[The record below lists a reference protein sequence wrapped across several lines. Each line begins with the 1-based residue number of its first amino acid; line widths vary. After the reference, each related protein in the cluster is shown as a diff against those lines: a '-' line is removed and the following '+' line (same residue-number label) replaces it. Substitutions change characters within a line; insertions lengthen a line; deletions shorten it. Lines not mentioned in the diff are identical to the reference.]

1 MSRGQVAY
9 RWGTDHLGVAV
20 RTESASPTDAELGVD
35 VRPVAGLIGAEIHGV
50 DLTKPLDAAT
60 VRAIRDTLLKW
71 KVVFFREQFIS
82 QAQHLAFTKL
92 FGEPTPAHPTLPAVF
107 ADFPEILQ
115 LDNRVY
121 SKKNAPN
128 IESRWHTDVTFLANP
143 PMASI
148 LRGVVVPP
156 YGGDTQFSN
165 LVVAYSELSEPLR
178 ALCDGLHAV
187 HHNALPLE
195 RGEMSSELRGQFMSR
210 EIQAVHPVVRVHPET
225 GERALFVNPNFTSH
239 IVELSR
245 RESGHILA
253 MLYEHMAKAS
263 YTCRFHW
270 EPGSIAFWD
279 NRATMHLVPTDVPK
293 GMHRSMERITLAGD
307 PTVGVDGSTGYALDA
322 SAA

>member
-1 MSRGQVAY
+1 VSRAHVAY
-9 RWGTDHLGVAV
+9 RGALITLGAV
-20 RTESASPTDAELGVD
+20 VRAESASPTDAELGID
-35 VRPVAGLIGAEIHGV
+35 VRPIAGHIGAEIHGV

-71 KVVFFREQFIS
+71 KVVFFREQFIT
-82 QAQHLAFTKL
+82 QAQHLAFTKH

-115 LDNRVY
+115 LDNQVY

-128 IESRWHTDVTFLANP
+128 VESRWHTDVTFLPNP

-165 LVVAYSELSEPLR
+165 LVIAYNELSAPLR
-178 ALCDGLHAV
+178 TLCDGLHAV

-253 MLYEHMAKAS
+253 MLYEHMAKAA

-279 NRATMHLVPTDVPK
+279 NRVTMHLVPTDVPR
-293 GMHRSMERITLAGD
+293 GMHRSMERITLAGHV
-307 PTVGVDGSTGYALDA
+307 TVGVDGSTGHSLDVP
-322 SAA
+322 AA